1 MATYPC
7 RVVPASAF
15 GPQRPKAFYTA
26 PPAFPAPPPYPT
38 ASPMGY
44 TTASGSSSSK
54 PPTRPEPPSSA
65 SIPDLRDAIS
75 SLDSKMA
82 SLMRER
88 HALES
93 SLERAVRLQ
102 APIHRIPSE
111 VLSQIYLM
119 GVYADDNPV
128 MIPTLMLVWC
138 VSRYLTNWLA
148 PDVPTVTTGLKLR
161 WRPPSY
167 GQRFQSVH
175 TTRWRKPVG
184 SSSVQRRVHS
194 ISPSIL
200 VPARSTRRTLQSKSY
215 MPWISSGRRS
225 GGLGR
230 SA

>member
-26 PPAFPAPPPYPT
+26 PPTFPAPPDFPAPPPYATTP
-38 ASPMGY
+38 SMGY
-44 TTASGSSSSK
+44 SSASASSSSSR
-54 PPTRPEPPSSA
+54 PPTRPEPPSFA

-111 VLSQIYLM
+111 VLSQIYLN

-138 VSRYLTNWLA
+138 VTWPL
-148 PDVPTVTTGLKLR
+148 
-161 WRPPSY
+161 
-167 GQRFQSVH
+167 
-175 TTRWRKPVG
+175 
-184 SSSVQRRVHS
+184 
-194 ISPSIL
+194 IL
-200 VPARSTRRTLQSKSY
+200 
-215 MPWISSGRRS
+215 ISS
-225 GGLGR
+225 
-230 SA
+230 